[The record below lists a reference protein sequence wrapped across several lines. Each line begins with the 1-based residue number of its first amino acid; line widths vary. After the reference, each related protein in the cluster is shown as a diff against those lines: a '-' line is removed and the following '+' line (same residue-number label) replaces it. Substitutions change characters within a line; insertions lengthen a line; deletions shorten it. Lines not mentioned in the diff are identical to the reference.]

1 MTSRHRWTT
10 HRFALAITLVIA
22 GFVSCRHAEKLPD
35 GDVAATLTVESVGAS
50 KLDPASLHGKPS
62 LVLFVT
68 PTCPHCLVTIPRAA
82 AAAQAQGAN
91 VVAVFVAGRAQN
103 AIGVIASTKFP
114 GPVLVDDGTLTKR
127 YGVKSVPYTL
137 VLGPD
142 GHARDAF
149 IGEQDESTFRD
160 ALADAR

>member
-1 MTSRHRWTT
+1 MTSRRHPRTLALGFVIT
-10 HRFALAITLVIA
+10 LALA
-22 GFVSCRHAEKLPD
+22 GFACRRGEKLPS
-35 GDVAATLTVESVGAS
+35 GDVAATLTVESVGAH
-50 KLDPASLHGKPS
+50 KFDPASLRGKPS

-103 AIGVIASTKFP
+103 ATGVLETTKFP
-114 GPVLVDDGTLTKR
+114 GAAVVDDGTLSKR

-149 IGEQDESTFRD
+149 VGEQDESTFRA
-160 ALADAR
+160 ALEDAR

>member
-1 MTSRHRWTT
+1 MLVAALPLAACHR
-10 HRFALAITLVIA
+10 
-22 GFVSCRHAEKLPD
+22 GEKVPD
-35 GDVAATLTVESVGAS
+35 GDITATLTVQPVSGS
-50 KLDPASLHGKPS
+50 FDPASLKGKPS

-82 AAAQAQGAN
+82 AAARAQGAN
-91 VVAVFVAGRAQN
+91 VVAVFVAGRAEN
-103 AIGVIASTKFP
+103 ATGVIAKTQFP
-114 GPVLVDDGTLTKR
+114 GPALVDDGTLTKR
-127 YGVKSVPYTL
+127 YAIKAVPYAL
-137 VLGPD
+137 VLGAD